1 MLQFFLAVESRVSDD
16 VRDDDRIQELVRTV
30 RDAFS
35 TTGPHSARF
44 PGHPADRRRSSNFCP
59 GHRGVRRRPGER
71 LGSPHG
77 SDGSGPRISGS

>member
-1 MLQFFLAVESRVSDD
+1 MLQFFRAVESRVSDD

-44 PGHPADRRRSSNFCP
+44 PGLLRPMTTNSRRAGN
-59 GHRGVRRRPGER
+59 GA
-71 LGSPHG
+71 GSRTSP
-77 SDGSGPRISGS
+77 STPRAPS